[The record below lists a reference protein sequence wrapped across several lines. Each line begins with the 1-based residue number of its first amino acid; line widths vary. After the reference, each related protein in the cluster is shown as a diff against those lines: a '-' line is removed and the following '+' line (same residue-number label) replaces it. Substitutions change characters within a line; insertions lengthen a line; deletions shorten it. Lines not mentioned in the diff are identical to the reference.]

1 MKLGVVKLIAA
12 FLLDPFFSYF
22 ENNLTFKINTSVMF
36 LTSNSCIYFS
46 GMKKMNKGPSF
57 KINSVSI
64 NAQAILKAEE
74 DLKPLAD
81 AMPDTRDARKGSVSQ
96 QLV

>member
-1 MKLGVVKLIAA
+1 MFIYSHM
-12 FLLDPFFSYF
+12 FISILLLPK
-22 ENNLTFKINTSVMF
+22 T
-36 LTSNSCIYFS
+36 

-74 DLKPLAD
+74 DMKPLAD
-81 AMPDTRDARKGSVSQ
+81 VMPDSKDDRKTSVVDFV
-96 QLV
+96 LKLLLFWDYGEYW